1 MAKHSTYF
9 FEDFS
14 VNGVFPTVVDTVK
27 RFGYGSKSK
36 ILKGIVYAVGNISF
50 YSDKFCKDFTQLIPS
65 FYAALAIDDPY
76 LVANTMSTIS
86 NLLRH
91 SNCYLK
97 ALIHNKIVKRVI
109 QIVMDSTK
117 A

>member
-50 YSDKFCKDFTQLIPS
+50 YSDK
-65 FYAALAIDDPY
+65 
-76 LVANTMSTIS
+76 
-86 NLLRH
+86 
-91 SNCYLK
+91 
-97 ALIHNKIVKRVI
+97 
-109 QIVMDSTK
+109 
-117 A
+117 